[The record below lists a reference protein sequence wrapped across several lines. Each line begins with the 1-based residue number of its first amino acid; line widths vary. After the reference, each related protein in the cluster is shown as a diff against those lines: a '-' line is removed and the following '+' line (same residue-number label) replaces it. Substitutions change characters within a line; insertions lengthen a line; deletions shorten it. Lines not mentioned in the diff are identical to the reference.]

1 MNKNSSG
8 IPLLLVLSAAL
19 LAAPVCRAQASSDT
33 SQSSADLSKR
43 VADLEKQL
51 SDLQSQL
58 AALKPSA
65 PAPAATTPPA
75 SAPTATAAV
84 AGSTPTETVAPSK
97 VSIASL
103 LGPTSISGF
112 VDGYY
117 NYNSNQPGNRLNSFR
132 VFDTTSNN
140 LALNMVELIVDKAP
154 DAAASRT
161 GYHVALGFG
170 QAMNVVNASDSAGLG
185 FAQYLKEAYF
195 SYLAPV
201 GKGLQVDFGKFVTP
215 MGAEVIESKDNWNY
229 SRSLL
234 FGYAIPF
241 YHFGLRA
248 KYTFNDK
255 YNMTGFLVNGW
266 NNLIDN
272 NSAKTYGLSFGWNPN
287 KKVGLVETGF
297 WGPEQANYNKT
308 WRQTYDTVLT
318 YTPNSK
324 LSLMA
329 NYDYGRGDRP
339 VDPLTLLPIPTAP
352 VVYWTGIAG
361 YVKYAWNDKYAF
373 ATRYEYYNDHSGF
386 TTGTPQHF
394 NEFTTTF
401 QRMVTSNLMTRLEY
415 RRDMSNE
422 PTILKNANTF
432 VKDQNTLAAGMILTF
447 DSREAK

>member
-1 MNKNSSG
+1 MKKNSSG
-8 IPLLLVLSAAL
+8 IPLLLVLTAAL
-19 LAAPVCRAQASSDT
+19 LVAPLCRGQASTDASP
-33 SQSSADLSKR
+33 SADDLSKR

-51 SDLQSQL
+51 TALQAQL
-58 AALKPSA
+58 ATMKQS
-65 PAPAATTPPA
+65 A
-75 SAPTATAAV
+75 SAPTAAAPAANTAV
-84 AGSTPTETVAPSK
+84 ESTPAQPSAPAK
-97 VSIASL
+97 TTIASL

-117 NYNSNQPGNRLNSFR
+117 NYNTNQPADRLNGYR
-132 VFDTTSNN
+132 VFDTNSNN
-140 LALNMVELIVDKAP
+140 LSLNVVELIGDKAP

-170 QAMNVVNASDSAGLG
+170 NAMNVVNASDPGGLG

-229 SRSLL
+229 SRGLL

-255 YNMTGFLVNGW
+255 YNLTGFLVNGW
-266 NNLIDN
+266 NDIIDN
-272 NSAKTYGLSFGWNPN
+272 NSGKTYGMSFGWNPT
-287 KKVGLVETGF
+287 KKWGLTETGF
-297 WGPEQANYNKT
+297 WGPEQKNTNKT
-308 WRQTYDTVLT
+308 TRQTYDTVLT
-318 YTPNSK
+318 YNATSK

-339 VDPLTLLPIPTAP
+339 VDPTTGLPIMTAP
-352 VVYWTGIAG
+352 FVWWSGIAG
-361 YVKYAWNDKYAF
+361 YVKYAWNDKYSF
-373 ATRYEYYNDHSGF
+373 ATRYEYYDDHTGF
-386 TTGTPQHF
+386 TTGTIQHF

-401 QRMVTSNLMTRLEY
+401 QRMVTSNLITRLEF

-422 PTILKNANTF
+422 PAFLKNTNGL

>member
-1 MNKNSSG
+1 MKKNSSG
-8 IPLLLVLSAAL
+8 ILLLFVLSAAF
-19 LAAPVCRAQASSDT
+19 LAAPVCKAQESSDST
-33 SQSSADLSKR
+33 PSAAELSKR
-43 VADLEKQL
+43 VADLEKIVSQ
-51 SDLQSQL
+51 LQSEL
-58 AALKPSA
+58 AASKQA
-65 PAPAATTPPA
+65 APAAAPA
-75 SAPTATAAV
+75 AAAAV
-84 AGSTPTETVAPSK
+84 PSNAVVATSTPAATAPSK
-97 VSIASL
+97 VTIASL
-103 LGPTSISGF
+103 LGPTSVSGF

-117 NYNSNQPGNRLNSFR
+117 NYNFNSPSDRLNSFR
-132 VFDTTSNN
+132 VFDTTANN
-140 LALNMVELIVDKAP
+140 IALNMVELVVDKQP

-170 QAMNVVNASDSAGLG
+170 QAMNVVNATDPAGLG

-229 SRSLL
+229 SRGLL

-255 YNMTGFLVNGW
+255 YSLTGFLVNGW
-266 NNLIDN
+266 NDLVDN
-272 NSAKTYGLSFGWNPN
+272 NSAKTLGASFGWNPN
-287 KKVGLVETGF
+287 KKVGLIETVF
-297 WGPEQANYNKT
+297 VGPEQANYNKT
-308 WRQTYDTVLT
+308 VRQTWDTVFT
-318 YTPNSK
+318 YTPTSK
-324 LSLMA
+324 LSLVA

-339 VDPLTLLPIPTAP
+339 VDPLTGLPDTALP

-361 YVKYAWNDKYAF
+361 YVKYAWNDKYSF

-386 TTGTPQHF
+386 TTGTAQHF
-394 NEFTTTF
+394 NGITTTF
-401 QRMVTSNLMTRLEY
+401 QRVIAGNLMTRLEY

-422 PTILKNANTF
+422 PTFLKNTNTY
-432 VKDQNTLAAGMILTF
+432 VTSQDTVAGGLIFTF

>member
-1 MNKNSSG
+1 MKKNSSG
-8 IPLLLVLSAAL
+8 IPLLFVLSAAL

-33 SQSSADLSKR
+33 TQSSADLSKR

-58 AALKPSA
+58 AAMKPSA
-65 PAPAATTPPA
+65 PAPAATAPA
-75 SAPTATAAV
+75 SAPATAA
-84 AGSTPTETVAPSK
+84 AATTTPEATAPAK
-97 VSIASL
+97 TTIASL

-117 NYNSNQPGNRLNSFR
+117 NYNSNQPANRLNSYR

-140 LALNMVELIVDKAP
+140 IALNMVELIVDKAP

-170 QAMNVVNASDSAGLG
+170 QGMNVVNSADPAGLG

-229 SRSLL
+229 SRGLL

-255 YNMTGFLVNGW
+255 YNLTGFLVNGW
-266 NNLIDN
+266 NDIIDN
-272 NSAKTYGLSFGWNPN
+272 NSGKTYGLSFGWNPN
-287 KKVGLVETGF
+287 KKVGVIETAF
-297 WGPEQANYNKT
+297 FGPEQANYNKT

-318 YTPNSK
+318 YNPNSK

-339 VDPLTLLPIPTAP
+339 VDPLTLLPSPTAP
-352 VVYWTGIAG
+352 VVYWTGMAG
-361 YVKYAWNDKYAF
+361 YVKYAWNDKYSF

-401 QRMVTSNLMTRLEY
+401 QRMVTSNLITRLEY
-415 RRDMSNE
+415 RRDMTNE

-432 VKDQNTLAAGMILTF
+432 VKDQNTLAAGLILTF